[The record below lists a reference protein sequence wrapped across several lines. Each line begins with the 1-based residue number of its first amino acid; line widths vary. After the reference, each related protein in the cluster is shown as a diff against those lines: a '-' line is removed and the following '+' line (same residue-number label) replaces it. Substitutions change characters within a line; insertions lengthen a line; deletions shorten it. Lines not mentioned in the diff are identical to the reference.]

1 MTVSRVDNL
10 APLYFKQCVFR
21 AIECLE
27 NDERVVIELAY
38 DDVLVEVRKI
48 YAPKSGH
55 PIACFKRWCK
65 IHNENVE
72 RTVDLTPKTVKSFF
86 FQ

>member
-1 MTVSRVDNL
+1 MTIPVDKL
-10 APLYFKQCVFR
+10 DPLFFEQCVLR
-21 AIECLE
+21 AIKCLE
-27 NDERVVIELAY
+27 NNERVVIELAY
-38 DDVLVEVRKI
+38 DNVLVGVRKI
-48 YAPKSGH
+48 YVPKPGY

-72 RTVDLTPKTVKSFF
+72 RTVDLTPKTIKSFF